1 MRLWTKTIISIWT
14 SQHEGWVGSLPQLPC
29 MWSPYLV
36 RRHPKYLLIPSKFSH
51 QLLTNSTKVCNSWDP
66 GVVSPSEALV
76 FWSQEAAQRWDLVV
90 IKDHFLGFEAQ
101 SAFFLK
107 ENHFWINLFTDYP
120 TYRSL
125 WKLLCTKQGCT
136 VFRVSGGEFSPLLSS
151 CKVFVTLSPRYFLH
165 RHIVEENLHFQWPV
179 PGYLNM
185 IKLFHALQYFFLQ
198 IFVVSD
204 AGLYQSISE
213 AAG

>member
-1 MRLWTKTIISIWT
+1 MATKEAGNGNKGCKGGWPHAQTLTRDRQRKCNKEWWWLGTFLPCTFTNCNHLPNNKPSIRLQLHANCKMSSLHQHVVMTHKGPLFRLW
-14 SQHEGWVGSLPQLPC
+14 SLEF
-29 MWSPYLV
+29 
-36 RRHPKYLLIPSKFSH
+36 LLSKGKS
-51 QLLTNSTKVCNSWDP
+51 
-66 GVVSPSEALV
+66 
-76 FWSQEAAQRWDLVV
+76 FWM
-90 IKDHFLGFEAQ
+90 
-101 SAFFLK
+101 
-107 ENHFWINLFTDYP
+107 NLFNNYQK
-120 TYRSL
+120 YRSL

>member
-1 MRLWTKTIISIWT
+1 MKVELDL
-14 SQHEGWVGSLPQLPC
+14 SLC
-29 MWSPYLV
+29 SPASG
-36 RRHPKYLLIPSKFSH
+36 LLTWCVAILNICRFHQSFSH
-51 QLLTNSTKVCNSWDP
+51 QLLTSSTKVCNYRDP
-66 GVVSPSEALV
+66 GVVSPSEALDC
-76 FWSQEAAQRWDLVV
+76 WSLEGAQRWDLVV
-90 IKDHFLGFEAQ
+90 MTHKGPLFRLWSLEFLLSKGK
-101 SAFFLK
+101 S
-107 ENHFWINLFTDYP
+107 FWMNLFNNYQK
-120 TYRSL
+120 YRSL

-165 RHIVEENLHFQWPV
+165 RYIVEENLHFQWPV
-179 PGYLNM
+179 PGYLHI

>member
-1 MRLWTKTIISIWT
+1 MKVELDLSLCSPASGLLTWCVAILNICRLHQS
-14 SQHEGWVGSLPQLPC
+14 
-29 MWSPYLV
+29 
-36 RRHPKYLLIPSKFSH
+36 FSH
-51 QLLTNSTKVCNSWDP
+51 QLLTSSTKVCNSWDP

-107 ENHFWINLFTDYP
+107 ENHFWINLFNDYP
-120 TYRSL
+120 IYRLL

-136 VFRVSGGEFSPLLSS
+136 VFRVSGGKFSPLLSS

-185 IKLFHALQYFFLQ
+185 MTLFHSTQYFFFRFLWSAMPGFIRVFQ
-198 IFVVSD
+198 KLRVN
-204 AGLYQSISE
+204 QM
-213 AAG
+213 